1 MVCMGCGCTLPHYRV
16 GFLTHGPDVPRG
28 TWNQGLLEGLGH
40 IGTGYVKGQTQV
52 MISRG
57 FTGFVRSNKTR
68 PFGMSL
74 NVFGIFLYRFVGILR
89 RRMLD
94 SGNHS
99 TLF

>member
-1 MVCMGCGCTLPHYRV
+1 MHFATFSRRIPHPWSRCA
-16 GFLTHGPDVPRG
+16 
-28 TWNQGLLEGLGH
+28 TWYMESRPSEGLGH
-40 IGTGYVKGQTQV
+40 IGTGYVNGQTQV